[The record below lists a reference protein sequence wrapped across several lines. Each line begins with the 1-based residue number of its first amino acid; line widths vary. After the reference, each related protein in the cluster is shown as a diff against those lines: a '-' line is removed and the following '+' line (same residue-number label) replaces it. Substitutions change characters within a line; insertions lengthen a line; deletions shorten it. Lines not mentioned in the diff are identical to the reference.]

1 VTGGSVAGLFA
12 LNVVLLGAGATLLWG
27 LRGWHSWSDLVR
39 LAGVSYLV
47 GVSSVSIPLSLAI
60 VVGLPFGP
68 ATMAVAMAAVA
79 ATGLTVGLLQG
90 NARPRGFRMGP
101 PTVVTA
107 AVTAALVVY
116 FEVLFRSSRIA
127 FFNELDSWWVW
138 TIRAKALYFFGDLG
152 GDELVRVGE
161 TWDRTYPPAVP
172 LLQAQAFE
180 AMGSADA
187 VTLHLQQWF
196 LALGFAGALVGLLW
210 GRVRPSIL
218 LPSVLLV
225 LVLPGFTERVTWV
238 TADTLVAYLASI
250 AAVQL
255 YLWIEDGHGWR
266 LWSSAL
272 LLAGVALTKRE
283 GLIVIVIVVAA
294 AFVTSYP
301 QRRRTWPRLA
311 VAGALAVA
319 LSASWRFG
327 LASRGVGDGPTEG
340 FLGFLDDP
348 GRGLD
353 AVELILLSLIDPTWL
368 GFVVLVAVAATVA
381 FTLGIRAPVVF
392 ATTLAVLFAL
402 AWTYVMWVET
412 RFEITRDP
420 GLTPVIRLALVTLFT
435 LAPFL
440 PLLLEDA
447 WRATTPEGSASGGRS
462 RLAHLNRPRAAVT
475 WTIVAVAAVCYPLA
489 VLLAG

>member
-1 VTGGSVAGLFA
+1 VVGLVA
-12 LNVVLLGAGATLLWG
+12 LNAMLLGAGAMLLWG
-27 LRGWHSWSDLVR
+27 LGAWHSWSDLVR
-39 LAGVSYLV
+39 LAGVSFLV
-47 GVSSVSIPLSLAI
+47 GVSSLSVLLTLAI
-60 VVGLPFGP
+60 VFGVPFGL
-68 ATMAVAMAAVA
+68 ATMVVAAAAVA
-79 ATGLTVGLLQG
+79 AVGLTLGILRG
-90 NARPRGFRMGP
+90 NTRPRGFRMAP
-101 PTVVTA
+101 PTLVTA
-107 AVTAALVVY
+107 VVVAAMVVY
-116 FEVLFRSSRIA
+116 FEALFRSARIA
-127 FFNELDSWWVW
+127 FFTELDAWWVW

-172 LLQAQAFE
+172 LLQGQAFE

-196 LALGFAGALVGLLW
+196 LALGFAAAVVGLLW
-210 GRVRPSIL
+210 HRVRPAIL

-255 YLWIEDGHGWR
+255 YLWIEDGASWR
-266 LWSSAL
+266 LWSSTL

-283 GLIVIVIVVAA
+283 GLIVLVIIVAA
-294 AFVTSYP
+294 ALVTSFP
-301 QRRRTWPRLA
+301 QRRRMWPRLA

-327 LASRGVGDGPTEG
+327 LASRGVADGPTEG

-353 AVELILLSLIDPTWL
+353 AVELILLSLVDPTWL
-368 GFVVLVAVAATVA
+368 GFAFLVAVAVAVA
-381 FTLGIRAPVVF
+381 FTLGVRAPAVF
-392 ATTLAVLFAL
+392 ATTLAVLFPL
-402 AWTYVMWVET
+402 AWTYVIWVET

-420 GLTPVIRLALVTLFT
+420 GLTPVIRLAMVTLFT
-435 LAPFL
+435 VAPFL

-447 WRATTPEGSASGGRS
+447 WRATTTTGERWSG
-462 RLAHLNRPRAAVT
+462 LARFERANAPIAWAILVLAAV
-475 WTIVAVAAVCYPLA
+475 AYPVA
-489 VLLAG
+489 VLLGA